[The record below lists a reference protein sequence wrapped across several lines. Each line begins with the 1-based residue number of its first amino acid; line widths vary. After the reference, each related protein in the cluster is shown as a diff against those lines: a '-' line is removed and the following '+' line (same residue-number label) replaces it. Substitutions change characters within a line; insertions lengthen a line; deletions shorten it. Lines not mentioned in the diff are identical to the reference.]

1 MEGVCG
7 WCGSSECDWKVYGGE
22 LHETAARLM
31 STIYRQPRRNHEVRA
46 IRCRKYIYMKTG
58 SMSGT
63 VPECVYC
70 GELNYAHEAKQIIQM
85 LSYIAFTRAP
95 VYIDF
100 CTGDYVRIFVA
111 VLPSLR
117 GREYFSR
124 S

>member
-1 MEGVCG
+1 
-7 WCGSSECDWKVYGGE
+7 
-22 LHETAARLM
+22 M
-31 STIYRQPRRNHEVRA
+31 STISRQPRRNHEVRA
-46 IRCRKYIYMKTG
+46 ILCCKYIYMKTG

-100 CTGDYVRIFVA
+100 ARVIMFVY
-111 VLPSLR
+111 L
-117 GREYFSR
+117 SR
-124 S
+124 SSQVYGAVSTSAEARRKGSE